1 LHGERRIRSHRG
13 FGEQQEAQM
22 RVNRPVKKMI
32 ALVLGGVA
40 VAVAAVA
47 GAQAAGAQ
55 PGARVVT
62 VAAGDQGKSRAV
74 PPMLGPLSVGAGG
87 GQAGRGA
94 AVAGAVL
101 SPSVGHALLH
111 GGDECL
117 RGRGLCPVLTGRG
130 RVIAR
135 WPAML

>member
-74 PPMLGPLSVGAGG
+74 PPMLGPLSPSELAEVRQGEAQQW
-87 GQAGRGA
+87 QALSYRLPSGTRYSMAEMNVFA
-94 AVAGAVL
+94 AEGY
-101 SPSVGHALLH
+101 
-111 GGDECL
+111 
-117 RGRGLCPVLTGRG
+117 
-130 RVIAR
+130 AR
-135 WPAML
+135 S